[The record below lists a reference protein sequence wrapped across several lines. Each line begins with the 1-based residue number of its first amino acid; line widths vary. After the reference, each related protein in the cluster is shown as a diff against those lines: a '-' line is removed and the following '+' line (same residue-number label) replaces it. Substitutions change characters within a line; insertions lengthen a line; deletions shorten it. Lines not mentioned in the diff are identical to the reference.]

1 MLLLKHTIFILQNM
15 DQKHSQ
21 DRLFKFAITLWMVF
35 SLLYIVYDQW
45 QDFKVGQLEKAY
57 LQGKMDFVNDIVERA
72 QKCEPFNLYN
82 TSKDSKV
89 DLINVACLSR
99 TLNDAAGEVS
109 VLPSDNAQKESA
121 NELR

>member
-1 MLLLKHTIFILQNM
+1 M
-15 DQKHSQ
+15 DQKQAH
-21 DRLFKFAITLWMVF
+21 DWLFKTAISVWMIF

-45 QDFKVGQLEKAY
+45 QDFKMGQLEKVY
-57 LQGKMDFVNDIVERA
+57 LQGKMDAVNDIIERA

-82 TSKDSKV
+82 STQEHKV

-109 VLPSDNAQKESA
+109 ALPLSENAQKESA